1 MAQEQLGRHVIA
13 DFWGCRKLHID
24 KVKQVLRKA
33 VEKCGATLLH
43 LKAHAFDS
51 QGVSAFALIS
61 ESHISIHTWPEFE
74 FVAIDIFTCGER
86 VDPYKALEVL
96 VDSFKPQAK
105 HVLEVPRGDFENGW
119 CDMVC
124 GL

>member
-1 MAQEQLGRHVIA
+1 MAQEKLGKHVIA
-13 DFWGCRKLHID
+13 DFWGCEEPHID
-24 KVKQVLRKA
+24 KIKQALKEA
-33 VEKCGATLLH
+33 VEECGATLLH
-43 LKAHAFDS
+43 LKAHSFDP

-61 ESHISIHTWPEFE
+61 ESHISIHTWPEFG
-74 FVAIDIFTCGER
+74 FVAVDVFTCGEK

-96 VDSFKPQAK
+96 EDFFKPQAK
-105 HVLEVPRGDFENGW
+105 YVLEIPRGDFENGW